1 MDIFLNFLVNKS
13 LYIHNI
19 IIFSVKKIHVTL
31 IFIRKYFSCEV
42 LISNTSCL

>member
-13 LYIHNI
+13 LYIYNR

-31 IFIRKYFSCEV
+31 IIV
-42 LISNTSCL
+42 LFY